1 MSLKRRLNRGAR
13 EVGGEQESVASR
25 STGRPVQVES
35 VDTGNVLFTLEVCG
49 DIDKNHFTE

>member
-1 MSLKRRLNRGAR
+1 MSLKRRLNRAAR
-13 EVGGEQESVASR
+13 EVGGEQESVASC